1 MNKEIPLKYGDEV
14 VGYINPLTNAA
25 QFLDTELSKKIKQE
39 LLDGTKVSI
48 SSRGH
53 EPNEM
58 VIIRD
63 KQH

>member
-1 MNKEIPLKYGDEV
+1 MNKEIPLKYNDEV
-14 VGYINPLTNAA
+14 VGYINPLTNKFE
-25 QFLDTELSKKIKQE
+25 FLDTELSKKIKQE
-39 LLDGTKVSI
+39 LLDGTTVSI

-53 EPNEM
+53 KPNEM